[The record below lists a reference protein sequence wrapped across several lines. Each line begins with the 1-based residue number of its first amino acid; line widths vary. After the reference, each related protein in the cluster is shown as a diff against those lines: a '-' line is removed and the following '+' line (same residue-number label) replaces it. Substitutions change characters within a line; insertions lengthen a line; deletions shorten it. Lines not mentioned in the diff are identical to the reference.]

1 MTIHTEKIC
10 KMCTC
15 EFTYYIKQRI
25 PYVSATSP
33 STRSIR
39 LIDPQDPHE
48 IHVSN
53 YFIISIFTVENVD
66 LRRSKT
72 RIRCVFALHN
82 PCYIKEHTHMLSHR
96 SLALSTIFEIRRNP
110 SYRFNYVENV
120 VENKYIYNP
129 RTHQAHPYTTNH
141 TFKNP
146 AK

>member
-25 PYVSATSP
+25 PSYLLP

-72 RIRCVFALHN
+72 RIWCVFALHN

-96 SLALSTIFEIRRNP
+96 NLALSTIFEIRRNP

-120 VENKYIYNP
+120 VENASSASLYN
-129 RTHQAHPYTTNH
+129 QPYFQKSGEINQRLRD
-141 TFKNP
+141 P
-146 AK
+146 